1 MSPVLIGVT
10 GGIGSGKSMVCRVCA
25 LRGIPVYD
33 CDFRAKVLMY
43 ADPAIRAFLLA
54 EVGEGAY
61 RPDGS
66 LNRALLSEHIFSNC
80 EVRRRVEKKVHAAV
94 REDLSAWLSSLPAGT
109 SVALVESAIL
119 HTSGLDCMTSEI
131 WLVEAPD
138 EVRVR
143 RVMVRSAL
151 SRDEVTA
158 RMRAQ
163 QTEFLCLP
171 SSRTRDILNDGV
183 TPLLPQIDTLLKQII
198 QN

>member
-33 CDFRAKVLMY
+33 CDFRAKVLMH

-80 EVRRRVEKKVHAAV
+80 EVRRRV
-94 REDLSAWLSSLPAGT
+94 
-109 SVALVESAIL
+109 
-119 HTSGLDCMTSEI
+119 
-131 WLVEAPD
+131 VEAPD

-171 SSRTRDILNDGV
+171 SSRTRAILNDGV